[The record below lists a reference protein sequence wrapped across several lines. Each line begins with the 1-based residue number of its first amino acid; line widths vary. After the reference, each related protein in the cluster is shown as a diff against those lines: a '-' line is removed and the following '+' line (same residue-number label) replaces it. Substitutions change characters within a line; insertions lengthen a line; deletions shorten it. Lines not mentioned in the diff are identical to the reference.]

1 MANIVLFGNVQGHDD
16 LEKAEDTERQSE
28 NVYISNMVCK
38 KQGSRNERPKCMTL

>member
-28 NVYISNMVCK
+28 IVYISNMVYK
-38 KQGSRNERPKCMTL
+38 KHGSRNKIP